1 MYRLW
6 IQAPERVV
14 AMVVDADIPRTSDRR
29 YRWFRSVP
37 NNTRVAAMKIPIRR
51 KRRKHKIPQ
60 IITQFDGV

>member
-29 YRWFRSVP
+29 YH
-37 NNTRVAAMKIPIRR
+37 NTRVAAMKIPIRR